1 MKILFVTQVVV
12 DRPHGGPRHVL
23 AVARELA
30 ALGHDVTLLAPGD
43 EPPVPGVKRLRP
55 AAAWPSW
62 IPRLGGTAIGPGLRL
77 EALQAAR
84 VAEHVR
90 RDRPDVAYVRIS
102 ATSSLVPATLA
113 ALGVPYV
120 LELNGRILAELRELG
135 RSAAAIAAVEAAL
148 VPVFAGARAVV
159 AVEDK
164 IGRHAKDELGA
175 RNVVVIENG
184 ADLSAA
190 TPGDRAEARR
200 ALGLDPAGRYVAFT
214 GTLVPELR
222 LDLLFDALGA
232 LPGVALVAA
241 GGGPQEAR
249 LAEAARASTPE
260 HPIVALGVVPHATA
274 IAVIRAADVC
284 INVRDGDLGMK
295 CLEYAAVGRRIVTLR
310 LEGTE
315 RLEALYPGLDAIHLV
330 DERSGPAI
338 ARAITAALDAEARLG
353 PLPAAEIERAR
364 STLGW
369 DQTARRISAV
379 LDAARAR
386 A

>member
-1 MKILFVTQVVV
+1 MKLLFVTQVVV

-30 ALGHDVTLLAPGD
+30 TLGHDVTLLAPGD
-43 EPPVPGVKRLRP
+43 EPPTPGVRRLRAP
-55 AAAWPSW
+55 AVPAW
-62 IPRLGGTAIGPGLRL
+62 IPGLGGRAIGPGLRL
-77 EALQAAR
+77 EALHAAR

-90 RDRPDVAYVRIS
+90 RDRPDVAYVRVS

-120 LELNGRILAELRELG
+120 LELNGRILAELGELG
-135 RSAAAIAAVEAAL
+135 RAPAAVAAVKAAL
-148 VPVFAGARAVV
+148 VPVFAGACAVV

-164 IGRHAKDELGA
+164 IGRHATDALGA
-175 RNVVVIENG
+175 KHVVVIENG

-190 TPGDRAEARR
+190 TPGDRAAAR
-200 ALGLDPAGRYVAFT
+200 AELGLDRSGRYVAFT

-232 LPGVALVAA
+232 LPGVTLVAA
-241 GGGPQEAR
+241 GGGPQEAA
-249 LAEAARASTPE
+249 LAAAAKAHR
-260 HPIVALGVVPHATA
+260 IVALGVVPHAKA
-274 IAVIRAADVC
+274 VAVIRAADVC
-284 INVRDGDLGMK
+284 VNVRDGDLGMK
-295 CLEYAAVGRRIVTLR
+295 CLEYAAIGRRIVTLR

-315 RLEALYPGLDAIHLV
+315 RLEALYPGLEAVHLV

-338 ARAITAALDAEARLG
+338 ARAIEAALDAEARLG
-353 PLPAAEIERAR
+353 PLPARAIDEAR
-364 STLGW
+364 RTLGW
-369 DQTARRISAV
+369 DQTARRISEV
-379 LDAARAR
+379 LEAARAR